1 MIELKKYGTHSV
13 PLRCYIAEHLSE
25 GIEDIIRLN
34 DVTVTYEID
43 PKDVFISA
51 PALYQEQDVA
61 AYLDSW
67 LLEQMPTSVKLA
79 PKLFGV
85 NKDNITDAYFEYDKF
100 EHLGKQI
107 PHANIEFDERYDVKG
122 IKDFTLD
129 TFKVSNLRFIVHFDR
144 FDISGNTE
152 DIQGN
157 LETVFGATV
166 SNNINRYPVKLYLTK
181 NSIQFSE

>member
-1 MIELKKYGTHSV
+1 MIELKQ
-13 PLRCYIAEHLSE
+13 YIAEHLSE
-25 GIEDIIRLN
+25 AIEDIIRLN

-79 PKLFGV
+79 HKFFGV
-85 NKDNITDAYFEYDKF
+85 NSDNITDAYFEYDKF
-100 EHLGKQI
+100 EHLNKQM
-107 PHANIEFDERYDVKG
+107 PRVNIEFDERYDVKG

-152 DIQGN
+152 DIQDN

-181 NSIQFSE
+181 NSITFEE

>member
-1 MIELKKYGTHSV
+1 MIELKK
-13 PLRCYIAEHLSE
+13 YIAEHLSE

-79 PKLFGV
+79 PKFFGV

-100 EHLGKQI
+100 EHLGKQM
-107 PHANIEFDERYDVKG
+107 PQANIEFDERYDVKG

>member
-1 MIELKKYGTHSV
+1 MKSLKKF
-13 PLRCYIAEHLSE
+13 IAEA
-25 GIEDIIRLN
+25 IEDIIRLN

-43 PKDVFISA
+43 PKDVLISA

-79 PKLFGV
+79 PKFFGV
-85 NKDNITDAYFEYDKF
+85 NSDNITDAYFEYDKF
-100 EHLGKQI
+100 EHLNKQM
-107 PHANIEFDERYDVKG
+107 PRVNIEFDERYDVKG

-129 TFKVSNLRFIVHFDR
+129 TFKVSNLRFVVHFDR
-144 FDISGNTE
+144 FDVSDTTE
-152 DIQGN
+152 DVQTT
-157 LETVFGATV
+157 LKSVFGATV

-181 NSIQFSE
+181 NSITFEE

>member
-1 MIELKKYGTHSV
+1 MKSLK
-13 PLRCYIAEHLSE
+13 RYITEA
-25 GIEDIIRLN
+25 IEDIIRLN

-43 PKDVFISA
+43 PKDVLISA

-79 PKLFGV
+79 PKFFGV

-100 EHLGKQI
+100 EHLSKQM

-166 SNNINRYPVKLYLTK
+166 SNNINRYPIKLYLTK
-181 NSIQFSE
+181 NSIQFSD